1 MKKVLSLLALACS
14 SQWTMAQSAQED
26 LYEGLNVSFG
36 VASHATKET
45 VAGTES
51 FKTSA
56 AQAKINYTFALAF
69 PAKLGMTATMDLKN
83 AKAGTSDVLATK
95 TPSEFTIEPGVLLK
109 TDSLLYAKF
118 GTYAARYESTT
129 DGRALSGRTI
139 GMGIKHYIHG
149 DNFIQFEWTTR
160 TSDAIN
166 AGLGNAKYKQTSP
179 AVLIGH
185 TY

>member
-1 MKKVLSLLALACS
+1 MKKTLTLLALVCS
-14 SQWTMAQSAQED
+14 AQWTMAQTSSED
-26 LYEGLNVSFG
+26 LYEGFNVSFG
-36 VASHATKET
+36 VASLTTKET

-83 AKAGTSDVLATK
+83 SKAGTSDVLATK
-95 TPSEFTIEPGVLLK
+95 TPSEFTLEPGVLLK
-109 TDSLLYAKF
+109 TDSLLYAKL
-118 GTYAARYESTT
+118 GTFAARYESAT
-129 DGRALSGRTI
+129 DGRALSGRTL
-139 GMGIKHYIHG
+139 GVGIKHYIHG

-160 TSDAIN
+160 TADDNS
-166 AGLGNAKYKQTSP
+166 AGLGGAKYKQTSP
-179 AVLIGH
+179 AVLFGH

>member
-1 MKKVLSLLALACS
+1 MKKVLSLLALACTT
-14 SQWTMAQSAQED
+14 QCAMAQSAQED

-36 VASHATKET
+36 LASLSTKET

-69 PAKLGMTATMDLKN
+69 PAKLGMTATVDLKN
-83 AKAGTSDVLATK
+83 AKAGASDVLATK

-109 TDSLLYAKF
+109 TDSLLYAKL
-118 GTYAARYESTT
+118 GTYAARYENALA
-129 DGRALSGRTI
+129 GRALSGRTV
-139 GMGIKHYIHG
+139 GVGIKHYIHG
-149 DNFIQFEWTTR
+149 DNFIQFEMTTR
-160 TSDAIN
+160 TADDNS
-166 AGLGNAKYKQTSP
+166 AGLGGAKYKQTSP
-179 AVLIGH
+179 AVLFGH